1 MIDAKLNNK
10 KIDTSTIKNYIV
22 SGQTGV
28 DGICFLLANNI
39 YGVNV
44 ANPSMDWFITYRNN
58 IGEVRSVPLIPSYEE
73 SLVKLPWIPDSDAT
87 QIAGHMEIQLT
98 GEIVN
103 EETMLIVM
111 RWVSEPAVIYV
122 MENVSPEPII
132 GL

>member
-1 MIDAKLNNK
+1 M
-10 KIDTSTIKNYIV
+10 IKNYLV
-22 SGQTGV
+22 SGQTGI

-39 YGVNV
+39 YGVNI
-44 ANPSMDWFITYRNN
+44 ANPSMDWFFTYRNN
-58 IGEVRSVPLIPSYEE
+58 NGEVRSVSLIPSYEE

-87 QIAGHMEIQLT
+87 KIAGRMEIQLT

-103 EETMLIVM
+103 QETMLIAM